1 MGFSKQEYWSGLP
14 CPPLGDLPHL
24 RIELSSLKSL
34 ALAGGFFTFSTI
46 WEGHLLEQ
54 IYSNE
59 CIFLTGKVV
68 FALNSGPG
76 SWCFVSSLC
85 SQIVF
90 YSRGSMKDKF
100 GGPLPH

>member
-1 MGFSKQEYWSGLP
+1 MGFSKQECWSGLP
-14 CPPLGDLPHL
+14 CPPPGDLPHL

-59 CIFLTGKVV
+59 CIFLTGKLSLPSTVV
-68 FALNSGPG
+68 PAPG
-76 SWCFVSSLC
+76 VLC
-85 SQIVF
+85 PACAP
-90 YSRGSMKDKF
+90 R
-100 GGPLPH
+100 